1 MKTTTKKVIKEG
13 TGISRVSTQAGS
25 SGDEPKQPTSDPT
38 VMNLRLRLQRLN
50 RRHRFSEPA
59 NLRSV
64 AALWA
69 CDYVN
74 QVFPMACGAE
84 KIRLLLSAET
94 GFIASSEL
102 TRLGLKEWQR
112 LVNDGQNAKQDFP
125 DI

>member
-1 MKTTTKKVIKEG
+1 
-13 TGISRVSTQAGS
+13 
-25 SGDEPKQPTSDPT
+25 
-38 VMNLRLRLQRLN
+38 
-50 RRHRFSEPA
+50 
-59 NLRSV
+59 
-64 AALWA
+64 
-69 CDYVN
+69 
-74 QVFPMACGAE
+74 MACGAE